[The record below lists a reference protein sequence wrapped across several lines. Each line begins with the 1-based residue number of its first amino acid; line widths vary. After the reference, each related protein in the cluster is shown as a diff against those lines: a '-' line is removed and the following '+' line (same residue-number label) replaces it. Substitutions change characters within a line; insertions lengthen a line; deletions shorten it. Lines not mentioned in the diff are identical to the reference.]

1 MRRSAQPLLV
11 GMLVWLSALTTACNP
26 EFGMTSPKN
35 PGTIVATVL
44 NDAAAPL
51 RDVHVKVEVPNAVGG
66 VFSIGTRTTASGV
79 ATLHSVPEGVR
90 PVSVTPPAG
99 YAIDAAQREQMVDV
113 RRNRTVSVTFV
124 LKRD

>member
-1 MRRSAQPLLV
+1 VLLT
-11 GMLVWLSALTTACNP
+11 ALTAACNP

-35 PGTIVATVL
+35 PGTIAATVL
-44 NDAAAPL
+44 NDEGAPL
-51 RDVHVKVEVPNAVGG
+51 RDVRVEVEVPNAVGG
-66 VFSIGTRTTASGV
+66 VFRIATHTTASGV
-79 ATLHSVPEGVR
+79 ATLHGVPEGAR

-124 LKRD
+124 LTRN

>member
-1 MRRSAQPLLV
+1 
-11 GMLVWLSALTTACNP
+11 MLVWLSALTTACNP
-26 EFGMTSPKN
+26 EFGMAAPKN

-44 NDAAAPL
+44 NDAGVPL
-51 RDVHVKVEVPNAVGG
+51 PDVLVEVEVPNAVGG
-66 VFSIGTRTTASGV
+66 IFRIGTRTTPSGV
-79 ATLHSVPEGVR
+79 ATLGGVPEGTR

-99 YAIDAAQREQMVDV
+99 YAIDAAQRVQMADV